1 MATLRKKVIF
11 QNHQGQS
18 LAGLM
23 ELPADNPVGVALF
36 AHCFTCGKD
45 ISSASRISRALANR
59 GFAVLRFDFT
69 GLGSSD
75 GDFANTNFTS
85 NVEDLIAAT
94 EFLRQEYKAAD
105 LLIGHSLG
113 GAAVLAVAEHVPEA
127 RAVVTIGAPASPAH
141 VIHHF
146 EDKLELIEREG
157 EAEVDLGGRPFR
169 IQQQFIADLQSQAQQ
184 QRVSKLRKALLIF
197 HSPVDQTV
205 SVDDAAVIY
214 GWAKHPKSFVTL
226 DDADH
231 LLSRAA
237 DAEYVADTLVA
248 WTKRYLPVVDEADQ
262 AAPSAGQARSDKGQE
277 PRVHV
282 ANGQVL
288 VAEKNLRFTRHIL
301 TDDHQWDADEPR
313 DVGGDNQGPD
323 PYEMLLAALGACTSM
338 TMRMYANRKDWP
350 VQQIYVSLRHE
361 NIHSDDCLN
370 CDYEGEPRKLDV
382 LHRDIRIEGDNLTQE
397 QREKLLE
404 IANKCP
410 VHRTLHNQPVI
421 KSRLVEN

>member
-1 MATLRKKVIF
+1 MATLRKKVVF

-23 ELPADNPVGVALF
+23 ELPADSPVGVALF

-75 GDFANTNFTS
+75 GDFANTNFSS
-85 NVEDLIAAT
+85 NVADLVAAT
-94 EFLRQEYKAAD
+94 EFLREEYSAPD
-105 LLIGHSLG
+105 ILIGHSLG

-127 RAVVTIGAPASPAH
+127 KAVVTIGSPATPSH

-146 EDKLELIEREG
+146 EDKLEQIELEG

-169 IQQQFIADLQSQAQQ
+169 IQQQFVTDLQSQAQQ
-184 QRVSKLRKALLIF
+184 QRVGKLRKALLIF

-205 SVDDAAVIY
+205 PVEDAAVIY
-214 GWAKHPKSFVTL
+214 GWARHPKSFVSL

-248 WTKRYLPVVDEADQ
+248 WIKRYLPDHSLSEVSEKRSGQVLIEGNQ
-262 AAPSAGQARSDKGQE
+262 TAGT
-277 PRVHV
+277 HV
-282 ANGQVL
+282 ANGQLL
-288 VAEKNLRFTRHIL
+288 VAEKNLRFTRHIM
-301 TDDHQWDADEPR
+301 TDDHQWYADEPM

-323 PYEMLLAALGACTSM
+323 PYELLLASLGACTSM

-350 VQQIYVSLRHE
+350 VEQIYVSLRHE
-361 NIHSDDCLN
+361 NVHSDDCLN
-370 CDYEGEPRKLDV
+370 CDYKGEPRKLDV
-382 LHRDIRIEGDNLTQE
+382 LHRDIRIEGDSLTQE

-410 VHRTLHNQPVI
+410 VHRTLHNHPVVL
-421 KSRLVEN
+421 SRLVEN